1 MLSRVTRLFPLWAVL
16 ISVVAYFSPATFT
29 GIAPHV
35 TTLLTIIM
43 FAMGV
48 TLSFADFRRVFTR
61 PAPVIAGIGLHYLV
75 MPLAAWAIAKLLRMP
90 PDLTAGMVL
99 VGSVASGTASNV
111 MIYLARGD
119 VALSVTISALSTLV
133 GVFATPLL
141 TRLYVDA
148 SIAVDVHG
156 MLMSILQIVALP
168 IVAGL
173 IINQLFN
180 KTVRAIEPA
189 LPIISMIAILLIIS
203 AVVAGTQ
210 KSIASVGLLVM
221 LGVILHNGIGLL
233 GGYCGGRLLGFD
245 EAVCRT
251 LAIEVGMQN
260 SGLAATLGKLYFTP
274 IAALPGALFSVWH
287 NLSGSLLAGYWA
299 GRPPRARHMSLKRWS
314 WRKVRGWKVEFDL
327 GAMRVHGPLLFSTTL
342 AAIPSP
348 PHRSTARAH
357 ARANFPRHKRVCI
370 RGQLGNGV
378 SANKGRRSSS
388 AEHPCLRIAFSTYIS
403 G

>member
-1 MLSRVTRLFPLWAVL
+1 MLARVTRLFPLWAVL
-16 ISVVAYFSPATFT
+16 ISLAAYFSPATFSPV
-29 GIAPHV
+29 APHV
-35 TTLLTIIM
+35 TALLTLIM
-43 FAMGV
+43 LSMGV
-48 TLSFADFRRVFTR
+48 TLSIADFRRVFTR
-61 PAPVIAGIGLHYLV
+61 PAPVLAGIVLHYLV
-75 MPLAAWAIAKLLRMP
+75 MPLAAWALAKLLRMP

-168 IVAGL
+168 IVVGL
-173 IINQLFN
+173 IVNHLFRRA
-180 KTVRAIEPA
+180 VDAIEPY
-189 LPIISMIAILLIIS
+189 LPLVSMVAILLIIA
-203 AVVAGTQ
+203 AVVAGTRN
-210 KSIASVGLLVM
+210 SIASVGLIVM
-221 LGVILHNGIGLL
+221 IGVVLHNAIGLL
-233 GGYCGGRLLGFD
+233 GGYWGGRLLGFD

-299 GRPPRARHMSLKRWS
+299 GRPAK
-314 WRKVRGWKVEFDL
+314 
-327 GAMRVHGPLLFSTTL
+327 GATR
-342 AAIPSP
+342 
-348 PHRSTARAH
+348 
-357 ARANFPRHKRVCI
+357 
-370 RGQLGNGV
+370 
-378 SANKGRRSSS
+378 
-388 AEHPCLRIAFSTYIS
+388 E
-403 G
+403 

>member
-1 MLSRVTRLFPLWAVL
+1 MLARITRLFPLWAVL
-16 ISVVAYFSPATFT
+16 VSVAAYSAPSSVT

-35 TTLLTIIM
+35 TTLLTVIM
-43 FAMGV
+43 LSMGV
-48 TLSFADFRRVFTR
+48 TLSIDDFRRVFTR
-61 PAPVIAGIGLHYLV
+61 PAPVIAGIVLHYLV
-75 MPLAAWAIAKLLRMP
+75 MPLAAWAIAKALRMP

-156 MLMSILQIVALP
+156 MLMSIVQIVALP
-168 IVAGL
+168 IVIGL
-173 IINQLFN
+173 VVNHLFG
-180 KTVRAIEPA
+180 KLVRKIEWV
-189 LPIISMIAILLIIS
+189 LPLVSMVSILLIIA
-203 AVVAGTQ
+203 AVVGGTQ
-210 KSIASVGLLVM
+210 KSIASVGMVVAV
-221 LGVILHNGIGLL
+221 GVVLHNGIGLL
-233 GGYCGGRLLGFD
+233 GGYWGGRLLGFD

-287 NLSGSLLAGYWA
+287 NLSGSMLAGYWA
-299 GRPPRARHMSLKRWS
+299 GRPAKGSTRDTDTQGVVARQS
-314 WRKVRGWKVEFDL
+314 
-327 GAMRVHGPLLFSTTL
+327 
-342 AAIPSP
+342 
-348 PHRSTARAH
+348 
-357 ARANFPRHKRVCI
+357 
-370 RGQLGNGV
+370 
-378 SANKGRRSSS
+378 
-388 AEHPCLRIAFSTYIS
+388 
-403 G
+403 

>member
-1 MLSRVTRLFPLWAVL
+1 MLARITRLFPLWAVL
-16 ISVVAYFSPATFT
+16 ASIAAYSFPSSVT

-43 FAMGV
+43 LSMGV
-48 TLSFADFRRVFTR
+48 TLSIDDFKRVFTR
-61 PAPVIAGIGLHYLV
+61 PAPVIAGIVLHYLV
-75 MPLAAWAIAKLLRMP
+75 MPLAAWVIAKALRMP

-156 MLMSILQIVALP
+156 MLMSIVQIVALP
-168 IVAGL
+168 IVIGL
-173 IINQLFN
+173 VVNHLFG
-180 KTVRAIEPA
+180 KFVRRIEWM
-189 LPIISMIAILLIIS
+189 LPLVSMVSILLIIA
-203 AVVAGTQ
+203 AVVGGTQ
-210 KSIASVGLLVM
+210 KSIASVGLVVAF
-221 LGVILHNGIGLL
+221 GVVLHNGIGLL
-233 GGYCGGRLLGFD
+233 GGYWGGRLLGFD

-287 NLSGSLLAGYWA
+287 NLSGSMLAGYWA
-299 GRPPRARHMSLKRWS
+299 GRPAKGSTHDQNAQSAIARQ
-314 WRKVRGWKVEFDL
+314 G
-327 GAMRVHGPLLFSTTL
+327 
-342 AAIPSP
+342 
-348 PHRSTARAH
+348 
-357 ARANFPRHKRVCI
+357 
-370 RGQLGNGV
+370 
-378 SANKGRRSSS
+378 
-388 AEHPCLRIAFSTYIS
+388 
-403 G
+403 